1 MAHAQRPADAAGG
14 EALAEVGTVFH
25 NRRFVSLWVAQVLSQ
40 LASNMVLAG
49 LMAIVD
55 ASTRSA
61 TANAILILSF
71 LVPAVLFSTGA
82 GVIVERADARLI
94 MLGSNIARAAGTI
107 LFIFVAADAGGAN
120 IPLVFGINF
129 LIAIVTAFFAPAELT
144 AIPRIVER
152 RHLLAANS
160 IFVLT
165 INATFAIGFGFL
177 GPLLLKTT
185 GPVGV
190 YVTVAVMFGLAA
202 AAILPIPSV
211 PPEPVARRDNVAKRA
226 VRDLV
231 DQIREGLTFVRRT
244 PRIAWS
250 LSYLG
255 IAASLIGV
263 MGAVGP
269 TFARDVLGLSS
280 QDFFF
285 VVGPAGLG
293 AVLGILFLN
302 AYGSKIP
309 KRLVVDLGL
318 LAMGVTLILLAVVK
332 PLTLVLHP
340 AVGPIESSLP
350 DLLAPVLSV
359 VALVIAISMTA
370 GVEYAFVAIPSQTA
384 LQEELPADVRGRIF
398 GILNTL
404 LSIASFLPVVAAP
417 VAADLLNI
425 AFPGAGLP
433 IVMAFLGAATLAA
446 GWASWRRNAREGL
459 HTDDHPASRGDGQ
472 VVPHALLPAATDP
485 GVGMPVDEH
494 ARRAQRAQR
503 AQRGSSTASGG
514 HRRRSR
520 TTPDGE

>member
-1 MAHAQRPADAAGG
+1 MSHPELPELGTQDLSGAGH
-14 EALAEVGTVFH
+14 VFK
-25 NRRFVSLWVAQVLSQ
+25 NRRFVSLWTAQLLSQ

-49 LMAIVD
+49 LMAVVD
-55 ASTRSA
+55 ASTHSA
-61 TANAILILSF
+61 TANAILILTF

-82 GVIVERADARLI
+82 GVVVERTDARLI
-94 MLGSNIARAAGTI
+94 LLGSNVARAVGTI
-107 LFIFVAADAGGAN
+107 LFIFVAADASGAN

-152 RHLLAANS
+152 RHLMAANS
-160 IFVLT
+160 VFVLT
-165 INATFAIGFGFL
+165 INATFALGFGFL

-202 AAILPIPSV
+202 AAILPLPRV
-211 PPEPVARRDNVAKRA
+211 PPEPAARRDNAAERA

-231 DQIREGLTFVRRT
+231 GQMREGIAFVRST

-250 LSYLG
+250 LTYLG

-293 AVLGILFLN
+293 AVIGILLLN
-302 AYGSKIP
+302 AYGGRIP
-309 KRLVVDLGL
+309 KRLLVDIGL
-318 LAMGVTLILLAVVK
+318 VAMGVTLILLAIVK
-332 PLTLVLHP
+332 PLTLLLQP
-340 AVGPIESSLP
+340 AVGPIQGALP
-350 DLLAPVLSV
+350 DVLAPVLSL
-359 VALVIAISMTA
+359 VALVVAVSMTA

-384 LQEELPADVRGRIF
+384 LQEELPPDVRGRIF

-404 LSIASFLPVVAAP
+404 LSVASFLPVVAAP

-433 IVMAFLGAATLAA
+433 IVMAILGLATLAA
-446 GWASWRRNAREGL
+446 GWASWRRNSREGL
-459 HTDDHPASRGDGQ
+459 HGHDAPGEADAELPLR
-472 VVPHALLPAATDP
+472 VEPPIPAAPAAPAAPAT
-485 GVGMPVDEH
+485 
-494 ARRAQRAQR
+494 
-503 AQRGSSTASGG
+503 GG
-514 HRRRSR
+514 RRRR
-520 TTPDGE
+520 RRPAPDGE